1 VSRRERKDEAARPE
15 PAAPVATPERPEAPA
30 PPAGETGMAGVDAAP
45 LPPATREELES
56 LRRERDEL
64 KEQLLRRRAEFENYR
79 KRVERERQQAGADAV
94 AAVLQRMIPALDNLD
109 RALEA
114 GGSESSV
121 REGVE
126 LTRREL
132 GSILESQGVTV
143 EDPLGQAFDPERH
156 QALAH
161 EAAPGVPEG
170 QVVEVYRKGYSYRDR
185 LLRPALVKVAKGQG
199 EGPGPEKV
207 H

>member
-1 VSRRERKDEAARPE
+1 MTRHHRKPE
-15 PAAPVATPERPEAPA
+15 GEPPVAAPDAPA
-30 PPAGETGMAGVDAAP
+30 DPSAEPTLPGSSREETGLTGVDVEC
-45 LPPATREELES
+45 LPPATREELEA

-64 KEQLLRRRAEFENYR
+64 KEQLLRRRAEFENFR
-79 KRVERERQQAGADAV
+79 KRVERERQSAGTEAV
-94 AAVLQRMIPALDNLD
+94 AAVLKALVPVLDNLD

-114 GGSESSV
+114 EGSESSL

-132 GSILESQGVTV
+132 LAILESQGVKI
-143 EDPLGQAFDPERH
+143 EDPRGQPFDPERH

-161 EAAPGVPEG
+161 EPAPGAPEG
-170 QVVEVYRKGYSYRDR
+170 SVVEVYRKGYSYRDR
-185 LLRPALVKVAKGQG
+185 LLRPALVKVAAAAA
-199 EGPGPEKV
+199 PKV

>member
-1 VSRRERKDEAARPE
+1 MSRHDRKKERSADQPIGVPVGTAEPPVSPE
-15 PAAPVATPERPEAPA
+15 
-30 PPAGETGMAGVDAAP
+30 ETGLTGVDAQP

-64 KEQLLRRRAEFENYR
+64 KEQLLRRRAEFENFR
-79 KRVERERQQAGADAV
+79 KRVEREREQAGTEAV
-94 AAVLQRMIPALDNLD
+94 AAVLKELVPVLDNLD

-114 GGSESSV
+114 GGDVASL

-132 GSILESQGVTV
+132 MAILESQGVKV
-143 EDPLGQAFDPERH
+143 DDPRGQPFDPQRH

-161 EAAPGVPEG
+161 EPVPGFPDG
-170 QVVEVYRKGYSYRDR
+170 TVVEVYRKGYSYSDR
-185 LLRPALVKVAKGQG
+185 LLRPALVKVSKDA
-199 EGPGPEKV
+199 GPESGKV

>member
-1 VSRRERKDEAARPE
+1 MTRHHRKNESE
-15 PAAPVATPERPEAPA
+15 PSVATPEAPPTPA
-30 PPAGETGMAGVDAAP
+30 PTPATPDRAPEETGLTGVDVEC

-64 KEQLLRRRAEFENYR
+64 KEQLLRRRAEFENFR
-79 KRVERERQQAGADAV
+79 KRVERERQNAGTDAV
-94 AAVLQRMIPALDNLD
+94 AAVLKAIVPVLDNLD

-114 GGSESSV
+114 EGSDASL

-132 GSILESQGVTV
+132 LAILESQGVTID
-143 EDPLGQAFDPERH
+143 DPQGRPFDPERH

-161 EAAPGVPEG
+161 EPAPGVPEG
-170 QVVEVYRKGYSYRDR
+170 SVVEVYGKGYSYRDR
-185 LLRPALVKVAKGQG
+185 LLRPALVKVAAGAA
-199 EGPGPEKV
+199 PKV

>member
-1 VSRRERKDEAARPE
+1 MTRHHRKPE
-15 PAAPVATPERPEAPA
+15 GEQPVTTPEAPVATKAPA
-30 PPAGETGMAGVDAAP
+30 PPGSSPEETGLTGVDVEC

-64 KEQLLRRRAEFENYR
+64 KEQLLRRRAEFENFR
-79 KRVERERQQAGADAV
+79 KRVERERESAGTEAV
-94 AAVLQRMIPALDNLD
+94 AAVLKALVPVLDNLD

-114 GGSESSV
+114 EGSDASL

-132 GSILESQGVTV
+132 LAILESQGVKI
-143 EDPLGQAFDPERH
+143 EDPRGQPFDPERH

-161 EAAPGVPEG
+161 EPVSGAAEG
-170 QVVEVYRKGYSYRDR
+170 TVVEVYRKGYSYRDR
-185 LLRPALVKVAKGQG
+185 LLRPALVKVAAAGT
-199 EGPGPEKV
+199 PKV

>member
-1 VSRRERKDEAARPE
+1 MTRHHRKNEGNP
-15 PAAPVATPERPEAPA
+15 PVATPEAPPATAVAPA
-30 PPAGETGMAGVDAAP
+30 PSAPSPEETGLTGVDAEC

-56 LRRERDEL
+56 LRLERDEL
-64 KEQLLRRRAEFENYR
+64 KEQLLRRRAEFENFR
-79 KRVERERQQAGADAV
+79 KRVERERRQAGEDAV
-94 AAVLQRMIPALDNLD
+94 EKVLKALVPVLDNLD

-114 GGSESSV
+114 EGSDASL

-132 GSILESQGVTV
+132 LAILESQGVSV
-143 EDPLGQAFDPERH
+143 EEPRGQPFNPERH

-161 EAAPGVPEG
+161 EPVPGVPEG
-170 QVVEVYRKGYSYRDR
+170 TVVEVYGKGYSYHDR
-185 LLRPALVKVAKGQG
+185 LLRPALVKVAAA
-199 EGPGPEKV
+199 PGAHKV

>member
-1 VSRRERKDEAARPE
+1 MTRHHRKHEEDPPAATPE
-15 PAAPVATPERPEAPA
+15 PAAPAPATPERAPE
-30 PPAGETGMAGVDAAP
+30 ETGLTGVDVEC

-64 KEQLLRRRAEFENYR
+64 KEQLLRRRAEFENFR
-79 KRVERERQQAGADAV
+79 KRVERERQQAGTEAV
-94 AAVLQRMIPALDNLD
+94 AAVLKAIVPVLDNLD

-114 GGSESSV
+114 EGTDASL

-132 GSILESQGVTV
+132 LAILESQGVAI
-143 EDPLGQAFDPERH
+143 EDPQGKPFDPERH

-161 EAAPGVPEG
+161 EPVPGVPEG
-170 QVVEVYRKGYSYRDR
+170 TVVEVYRKGYSYRDR
-185 LLRPALVKVAKGQG
+185 LLRPALVKVAAA
-199 EGPGPEKV
+199 PGAHKV

>member
-1 VSRRERKDEAARPE
+1 MTRHHRKHEGDPPVAAPEAPE
-15 PAAPVATPERPEAPA
+15 PAPTPDAPGSSSPEER
-30 PPAGETGMAGVDAAP
+30 GLTGVDVES

-64 KEQLLRRRAEFENYR
+64 KEQLLRRRAEFENFR
-79 KRVERERQQAGADAV
+79 KRMERDRQNAGTDAI
-94 AAVLQRMIPALDNLD
+94 ATVLKALGPVLDNLD
-109 RALEA
+109 RALDAA
-114 GGSESSV
+114 GNDASL

-132 GSILESQGVTV
+132 LAILESQGVKL
-143 EDPLGQAFDPERH
+143 EDPLGQQFDPERH

-161 EAAPGVPEG
+161 EPVPGVAEG
-170 QVVEVYRKGYSYRDR
+170 TVVEVYRKGYSYRDR
-185 LLRPALVKVAKGQG
+185 LLRPALVKVAAASAAH
-199 EGPGPEKV
+199 KV

>member
-1 VSRRERKDEAARPE
+1 MTRHHRKNEGE
-15 PAAPVATPERPEAPA
+15 PPVATPEAPPTAAPA
-30 PPAGETGMAGVDAAP
+30 PATPDRAPEETGLTGVDVEC

-64 KEQLLRRRAEFENYR
+64 KEQLLRRRAEFENFR
-79 KRVERERQQAGADAV
+79 KRVERERQNAGADAV
-94 AAVLQRMIPALDNLD
+94 AAVLKAIVPVLDNLD

-114 GGSESSV
+114 EGSDASL

-132 GSILESQGVTV
+132 LAILESQGVTID
-143 EDPLGQAFDPERH
+143 DPQGRPFDPERH

-161 EAAPGVPEG
+161 EPVPGVAEG
-170 QVVEVYRKGYSYRDR
+170 TVVEVYRKGYSYRDR
-185 LLRPALVKVAKGQG
+185 LLRPALVKVAAA
-199 EGPGPEKV
+199 PGAHKV

>member
-1 VSRRERKDEAARPE
+1 MTRHHRKNEGDP
-15 PAAPVATPERPEAPA
+15 PVATPEAPGA
-30 PPAGETGMAGVDAAP
+30 TAATPDPAKPPSEETGLTGVDAEC

-64 KEQLLRRRAEFENYR
+64 KEQLLRRRAEFENFR
-79 KRVERERQQAGADAV
+79 KRVERERQNAGAEAV
-94 AAVLQRMIPALDNLD
+94 AAVLKALVPVLDNLD

-114 GGSESSV
+114 EGSDASL

-132 GSILESQGVTV
+132 LAILESQGVTV
-143 EDPLGQAFDPERH
+143 EDPQGRPFDPERH

-161 EAAPGVPEG
+161 EPVPGVPEG
-170 QVVEVYRKGYSYRDR
+170 TVVEVYRKGYSYRDR
-185 LLRPALVKVAKGQG
+185 LLRPALVKVAAA
-199 EGPGPEKV
+199 PGAHKV

>member
-1 VSRRERKDEAARPE
+1 MTRHHRKNESDP
-15 PAAPVATPERPEAPA
+15 PVATPEAAEPAAGAPEGPGSS
-30 PPAGETGMAGVDAAP
+30 PDERGLTGVDVEC

-64 KEQLLRRRAEFENYR
+64 KEQLLRRRAEFENFR
-79 KRVERERQQAGADAV
+79 KRMERERENARTDAI
-94 AAVLQRMIPALDNLD
+94 ATVLKALGPVLDNLD
-109 RALEA
+109 RALGAE
-114 GGSESSV
+114 GSDASL

-132 GSILESQGVTV
+132 LAILESQGVKL
-143 EDPLGQAFDPERH
+143 EDPQGQPFDPERH

-161 EAAPGVPEG
+161 EPVPGVPEG
-170 QVVEVYRKGYSYRDR
+170 TVVEVYRKGYSYRDR
-185 LLRPALVKVAKGQG
+185 LLRPALVKVAAPAGAH
-199 EGPGPEKV
+199 KV

>member
-1 VSRRERKDEAARPE
+1 MTRHHRKHDSDPPVAAPE
-15 PAAPVATPERPEAPA
+15 APVATNAAPA
-30 PPAGETGMAGVDAAP
+30 PPVSSPEETGLTGVDVEC
-45 LPPATREELES
+45 LPPATREELEA

-64 KEQLLRRRAEFENYR
+64 KEQLLRRRAEFENFR
-79 KRVERERQQAGADAV
+79 KRVERERQSAGTEAV
-94 AAVLQRMIPALDNLD
+94 AAVLRALVPVLDNLD

-114 GGSESSV
+114 EGSESSL

-132 GSILESQGVTV
+132 LAILESQGVKI
-143 EDPLGQAFDPERH
+143 EDPRGQPFDPERH

-161 EAAPGVPEG
+161 EPAPGAPEG
-170 QVVEVYRKGYSYRDR
+170 SVVEVYRKGYSYRDR
-185 LLRPALVKVAKGQG
+185 LLRPALVKVAAAAA
-199 EGPGPEKV
+199 PKV

>member
-1 VSRRERKDEAARPE
+1 MTRHHRKNEGDPPVAAPEVPE
-15 PAAPVATPERPEAPA
+15 PTAAAPD
-30 PPAGETGMAGVDAAP
+30 PPASSPEETGLTGVDAEC

-56 LRRERDEL
+56 IRRERDEL
-64 KEQLLRRRAEFENYR
+64 KEQLLRRRAEFENFR
-79 KRVERERQQAGADAV
+79 KRMERERQNAGTDAV
-94 AAVLQRMIPALDNLD
+94 ATVLKALVPVLDNLD

-114 GGSESSV
+114 EGSDASL

-132 GSILESQGVTV
+132 LAILESQGVKI
-143 EDPLGQAFDPERH
+143 EDPRGQPFDPERH

-161 EAAPGVPEG
+161 EPVPGVAEG
-170 QVVEVYRKGYSYRDR
+170 TVVEVYRKGYSYRDR
-185 LLRPALVKVAKGQG
+185 LLRPALVKVAAASGAH
-199 EGPGPEKV
+199 KV

>member
-1 VSRRERKDEAARPE
+1 MTRHHRKNESE
-15 PAAPVATPERPEAPA
+15 PSVATPEAPPTPA
-30 PPAGETGMAGVDAAP
+30 PTPATPDRAPEETGLTGVDVEC

-64 KEQLLRRRAEFENYR
+64 KEQLLRRRAEFENFR
-79 KRVERERQQAGADAV
+79 KRVERERQNAGTDAV
-94 AAVLQRMIPALDNLD
+94 AAVLKAIVPVLDNLD

-114 GGSESSV
+114 EGSDASL

-132 GSILESQGVTV
+132 LAILESQGVTID
-143 EDPLGQAFDPERH
+143 DPQGRPFDPERH

-161 EAAPGVPEG
+161 EPVPGVAEG
-170 QVVEVYRKGYSYRDR
+170 TVVEVYRKGYSYRDR
-185 LLRPALVKVAKGQG
+185 LLRPALVKVAAA
-199 EGPGPEKV
+199 PGAHKV

>member
-1 VSRRERKDEAARPE
+1 MTRHHRKHEGAP
-15 PAAPVATPERPEAPA
+15 PVATPEPPAPGAAASDPPGSSSPEA
-30 PPAGETGMAGVDAAP
+30 TGLTGIDVEC

-64 KEQLLRRRAEFENYR
+64 KEQLLRRRAEFDNFR
-79 KRVERERQQAGADAV
+79 KRMERERQNAGTDAA
-94 AAVLQRMIPALDNLD
+94 AAVLKALGPVLDNLD

-114 GGSESSV
+114 SGNDASL

-132 GSILESQGVTV
+132 LAILESQGVKI
-143 EDPLGQAFDPERH
+143 EDPQGQPFDPQRH
-156 QALAH
+156 QALAQ
-161 EAAPGVPEG
+161 EPVPGVPG
-170 QVVEVYRKGYSYRDR
+170 GTVVEVYRKGYSYRDR
-185 LLRPALVKVAKGQG
+185 LLRPALVKVAAASGAH
-199 EGPGPEKV
+199 KV

>member
-1 VSRRERKDEAARPE
+1 MTRHHRKDEGE
-15 PAAPVATPERPEAPA
+15 PPVATPEAPESAAPPPATPDRPE
-30 PPAGETGMAGVDAAP
+30 ETGLTGVDVEC
-45 LPPATREELES
+45 LPPASREELES

-64 KEQLLRRRAEFENYR
+64 KEQLLRRRAEFENFR
-79 KRVERERQQAGADAV
+79 KRAERERQHAGTEAV
-94 AAVLQRMIPALDNLD
+94 AAVLKALVPVLDNLD

-114 GGSESSV
+114 EGSDASL

-132 GSILESQGVTV
+132 LAILESQGVSV
-143 EDPLGQAFDPERH
+143 DDPQGRPFDPERH

-161 EAAPGVPEG
+161 EPVPGVAEG
-170 QVVEVYRKGYSYRDR
+170 TVVEVYRKGYSYRDR
-185 LLRPALVKVAKGQG
+185 LLRPAMVKVAAA
-199 EGPGPEKV
+199 PGAHKV

>member
-1 VSRRERKDEAARPE
+1 MTRHHRKHEHQDDP
-15 PAAPVATPERPEAPA
+15 PMTTPEAPA
-30 PPAGETGMAGVDAAP
+30 SAAAASVPPGSSPEETGLTGVDAEC
-45 LPPATREELES
+45 LPPATRQELES

-64 KEQLLRRRAEFENYR
+64 KEQLLRRRAEFENFR
-79 KRVERERQQAGADAV
+79 KRVERERQNAGTEAV
-94 AAVLQRMIPALDNLD
+94 AAVLKALVPVLDNLD

-114 GGSESSV
+114 EGSDVSL

-132 GSILESQGVTV
+132 LAILESQGVKV
-143 EDPLGQAFDPERH
+143 EDPRGQPFDPERH

-161 EAAPGVPEG
+161 EPVPGVPEG
-170 QVVEVYRKGYSYRDR
+170 TVVEVYRKGYSYRDR
-185 LLRPALVKVAKGQG
+185 LLRPALVKVAAA
-199 EGPGPEKV
+199 PGAHKV

>member
-1 VSRRERKDEAARPE
+1 MTRHRRKHEGDPPVAAPE
-15 PAAPVATPERPEAPA
+15 PPVGTNAAPA
-30 PPAGETGMAGVDAAP
+30 PPGSSTEETGLTGVDVEC

-64 KEQLLRRRAEFENYR
+64 KEQLLRRRAEFENFR
-79 KRVERERQQAGADAV
+79 KRVERERQNAGTEAV
-94 AAVLQRMIPALDNLD
+94 ATVLKALVPVLDNLD

-114 GGSESSV
+114 EGSDASL

-132 GSILESQGVTV
+132 LAILESQGVKL
-143 EDPLGQAFDPERH
+143 EDPQGQPFDPERH

-161 EAAPGVPEG
+161 EPVPGVPEG
-170 QVVEVYRKGYSYRDR
+170 TVVEVYRKGYSYRDR
-185 LLRPALVKVAKGQG
+185 LLRPALVKVAAASGA
-199 EGPGPEKV
+199 PKV

>member
-1 VSRRERKDEAARPE
+1 MSKRDRKNQGDHT
-15 PAAPVATPERPEAPA
+15 VAVPEAPEA
-30 PPAGETGMAGVDAAP
+30 EATSPDSPRGETGLAP
-45 LPPATREELES
+45 VGADPAISTPEQLES

-64 KEQLLRRRAEFENYR
+64 KEQLLRRRAEFDNFR
-79 KRVERERQQAGADAV
+79 KRVEREQQQAGEEAV
-94 AAVLQRMIPALDNLD
+94 AKVLKALIPVLDNLD

-114 GGSESSV
+114 GGSAEPL

-132 GSILESQGVTV
+132 LAILEAQGVKV
-143 EDPLGQAFDPERH
+143 DDPIGQPFDPERH

-161 EAAPGVPEG
+161 EPVPGFNEG
-170 QVVEVYRKGYSYRDR
+170 TVVEVYGRGYSYRDR
-185 LLRPALVKVAKGQG
+185 LLRPALVKVAK
-199 EGPGPEKV
+199 EAGPDHHKI

>member
-1 VSRRERKDEAARPE
+1 MTRHHRKNESAP
-15 PAAPVATPERPEAPA
+15 PVATPEA
-30 PPAGETGMAGVDAAP
+30 PPPAVSAPDSPGSSSPEQTGLTGVDVEC

-64 KEQLLRRRAEFENYR
+64 KEQLLRRRAEFENFR
-79 KRVERERQQAGADAV
+79 KRVERERENARTDAV
-94 AAVLQRMIPALDNLD
+94 ATVLKALGPELDNLD
-109 RALEA
+109 RALGAE
-114 GGSESSV
+114 GSDASL

-132 GSILESQGVTV
+132 LAILESQGVKL
-143 EDPLGQAFDPERH
+143 EDPRGQPFDPERH

-161 EAAPGVPEG
+161 EPVPGVPEG
-170 QVVEVYRKGYSYRDR
+170 TVVEVYRKGYSYRDR
-185 LLRPALVKVAKGQG
+185 LLRPALVKVAASGA
-199 EGPGPEKV
+199 PKV